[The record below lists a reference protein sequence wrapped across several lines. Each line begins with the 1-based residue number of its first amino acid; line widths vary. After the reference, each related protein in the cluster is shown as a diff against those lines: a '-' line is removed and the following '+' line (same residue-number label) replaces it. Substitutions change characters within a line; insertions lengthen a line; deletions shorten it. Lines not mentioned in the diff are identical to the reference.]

1 MGRGM
6 GELQIKFFTYLIM
19 VLIAVLSIMMINVW
33 SEVSAQRSD
42 INEMPNKYVRLER
55 YTTDQAKLDT
65 MLKSVQATS
74 YEIAKTVARIEGR
87 LK

>member
-1 MGRGM
+1 MGHGM

-19 VLIAVLSIMMINVW
+19 ILIAVLSIMMVNVW

-55 YTTDQAKLDT
+55 YTTDQAKLNNT
-65 MLKSVQATS
+65 LMSVQTTS

>member
-1 MGRGM
+1 MGHGM

-65 MLKSVQATS
+65 MLKSVQDTS